1 MTTTTPATEI
11 NLGLR
16 HRSPAAWV
24 VRQAIVGIAIL
35 AVVVSASAWL
45 LHSSIDPAAELP
57 AEQTPVRQ
65 G

>member
-16 HRSPAAWV
+16 HRSPAAWAI
-24 VRQAIVGIAIL
+24 RQAIVGIAIL
-35 AVVVSASAWL
+35 AVVVSAGAWL
-45 LHSSIDPAAELP
+45 LHSSIDPAADLP